1 MTPDKDIQTLFDS
14 AKAEFEDNAD
24 FLQTLNR
31 NLDKVEYI
39 KQVQDRQIKRYRH
52 TVIYALV
59 AGVCA
64 GTLAMATIGNVPS
77 DFLQSLSEKANLL
90 QIPFLEPRT
99 VLNMAFSLFIGASA
113 FWITHNIQEIR
124 QILSGPSFD

>member
-1 MTPDKDIQTLFDS
+1 M
-14 AKAEFEDNAD
+14 
-24 FLQTLNR
+24 
-31 NLDKVEYI
+31 
-39 KQVQDRQIKRYRH
+39 DRSMSVGSGSVDVTASIVRSM

-64 GTLAMATIGNVPS
+64 GSLAMATIGNIPS
-77 DFLQSLSEKANLL
+77 DFLQLLSEKVNLL

-99 VLNMAFSLFIGASA
+99 VLNMAVSLFIGASA

-124 QILSGPSFD
+124 QTLGR

>member
-1 MTPDKDIQTLFDS
+1 MTPDKDIQQLFDS
-14 AKAEFEDNAD
+14 AKAEFEDNED
-24 FLQTLNR
+24 FLQTLGR
-31 NLDKVEYI
+31 SLDKVEYI

-59 AGVCA
+59 AGICA
-64 GTLAMATIGNVPS
+64 GSLAMAALGNVQF
-77 DFLQSLSEKANLL
+77 DFLQLLPEKVNLL

-99 VLNMAFSLFIGASA
+99 VLNMAVSLFIGASV

-124 QILSGPSFD
+124 QTLGR

>member
-39 KQVQDRQIKRYRH
+39 KQVQDSQIKRYRH

-64 GTLAMATIGNVPS
+64 GTLAMATIGNIPS
-77 DFLQSLSEKANLL
+77 DLLQSLSEKANLL
-90 QIPFLEPRT
+90 PAPFLKPRT
-99 VLNMAFSLFIGASA
+99 ILNMSVSLFIGASV

-124 QILSGPSFD
+124 QTLGR

>member
-1 MTPDKDIQTLFDS
+1 MTPDKDIQKFFES
-14 AKAEFEDNAD
+14 ARTEFEDNAD

-39 KQVQDRQIKRYRH
+39 KQVQDSQIKRYRH

-64 GTLAMATIGNVPS
+64 GTLAMATIGNIPS
-77 DFLQSLSEKANLL
+77 DFLQSLPEKANLL
-90 QIPFLEPRT
+90 PAPFLKPRT
-99 VLNMAFSLFIGASA
+99 ILNMAVSLFIGASA
-113 FWITHNIQEIR
+113 FWITRNIQEIR
-124 QILSGPSFD
+124 QALGR